1 MFARIVRL
9 SRFAH
14 LSCFAHLS
22 RFAHISLV
30 VRQSLKQS
38 GPRTYEEPLMVSDV
52 ALFD

>member
-1 MFARIVRL
+1 MLARIVRL

-14 LSCFAHLS
+14 LS
-22 RFAHISLV
+22 RFARISLV

>member
-14 LSCFAHLS
+14 LS
-22 RFAHISLV
+22 RFARISLV

>member
-14 LSCFAHLS
+14 LS
-22 RFAHISLV
+22 RFARISLV
-30 VRQSLKQS
+30 VCQSLKQS
-38 GPRTYEEPLMVSDV
+38 GPRTYEEPLLMVSDV